1 MSASPADMLPFLT
14 GLRAIKEYTTDPI
27 PDAAIES
34 VLEVGRWTGTGSN
47 KQPVEAVVI
56 RDPALKAQ
64 CGEWGAK
71 PAATAAVVLLL
82 VVQNDGSAL
91 DEGRMAERLCLGA
104 AANGLGS
111 TVATLKNDGPDAIK
125 QQLGIPAEHRART
138 VIAIGQIDTEARKN
152 RVRTVTGGRKPL
164 SEYAH
169 WDRW

>member
-1 MSASPADMLPFLT
+1 MSASPDVILNFLT
-14 GLRAIKEYTTDPI
+14 GLRAVKEYTPDPI
-27 PDAAIES
+27 PEATIES

-47 KQPVEAVVI
+47 KQPIEVVVI
-56 RDPALKAQ
+56 RDAALKAR
-64 CGEWGAK
+64 CGDWGAK

-82 VVQNDGSAL
+82 VVQNDGPAL

-111 TVATLKNDGPDAIK
+111 TVATLKNEGPDEIK

-138 VIAIGQIDTEARKN
+138 VIAIGQIDVEARKN
-152 RVRTVTGGRKPL
+152 RVRTVAGGRKPL